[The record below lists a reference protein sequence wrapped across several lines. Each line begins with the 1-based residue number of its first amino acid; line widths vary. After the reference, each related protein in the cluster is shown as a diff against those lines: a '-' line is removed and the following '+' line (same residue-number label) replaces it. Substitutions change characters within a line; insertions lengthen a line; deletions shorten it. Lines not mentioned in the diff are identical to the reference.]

1 MAFVKPDATIKEY
14 QDFVKTVYGLPNDR
28 NFSLGDMLTNV
39 ERFMMRGLKGVRKKD
54 KEKAKTNLLISLS
67 WFMSIMN
74 QLHIDA
80 EDELWNRFPYLCS
93 YCASCPCLCKEQK
106 IGERQKV
113 PIDNKKRPRTFE
125 EFQIMLNKIYPFKT
139 RTVEQAG
146 VHLAEECGEFAEAI
160 LIYRGVRKKE
170 DFENLELEATDFLSC
185 LLSVF
190 NSLEIGIAKEL
201 SAMFTNNCHVCQN
214 APCTCKF
221 TDIVKF
227 KS

>member
-1 MAFVKPDATIKEY
+1 MAFVKPDTTIKEY

-28 NFSLGDMLTNV
+28 DFSLDDMLTNV
-39 ERFMMRGLKGVRKKD
+39 ERFVMRGLKGIRKGD

-67 WFMSIMN
+67 WFVSMMN

-80 EDELWNRFPYLCS
+80 ENELWNRFPFLCS

-106 IGERQKV
+106 IEERQKV
-113 PIDNKKRPRTFE
+113 PIDDKKRPKTLE
-125 EFQIMLNKIYPFKT
+125 EFQVMLDKIYPFKT
-139 RTVEQAG
+139 RTIEQAG

-160 LIYRGVRKKE
+160 LIYRGAHKEE
-170 DFENLELEATDFLSC
+170 DFEKLELEAADFLSC
-185 LLSVF
+185 LLGAF
-190 NSLEIGIAKEL
+190 NSLEVSLAKEL
-201 SAMFTNNCHVCQN
+201 STMFTNNCHVCQN
-214 APCTCKF
+214 APCICKF